1 MVIFEEKGTYTFTFD
16 EKEVGEVCYNIE
28 REGYFL
34 KIEEFNND
42 FERVNVVDLKNNIL
56 EEIDET
62 EKVQK
67 CDAHLVVKSRTK

>member
-1 MVIFEEKGTYTFTFD
+1 MIIFEEKGMYTFTFD
-16 EKEVGEVCYNIE
+16 EVEVGEVFYSIE
-28 REGYFL
+28 REEYFL
-34 KIEEFNND
+34 KIEEFGND

-67 CDAHLVVKSRTK
+67 CDAHLVVESRTK